1 MYVSFLLLHIFLTCS
16 MTQNMTSTC
25 NLLTLCCM
33 TALQVLIVSRPAG
46 VSDDAGSIGKL
57 GEAVYKFDT

>member
-1 MYVSFLLLHIFLTCS
+1 